1 MYGFSLALRTSEL
14 QGGGSGVF
22 VSSGVVPE
30 GHIVGLYPGRFPSG
44 SHDQSGGLLSGSCDQ
59 SGGLPSGS
67 CDQLLLG

>member
-1 MYGFSLALRTSEL
+1 MNCRE
-14 QGGGSGVF
+14 V
-22 VSSGVVPE
+22 GVVCLSAVEWYRRVILLACIP
-30 GHIVGLYPGRFPSG
+30 VGFPSG